1 MERYEWEIVSQ
12 KYIENRMIYLQA
24 SGSWHDRLVIQSDV
38 CVKIPITVHVSV
50 IWEQFS
56 QKVIYFHYS

>member
-12 KYIENRMIYLQA
+12 KYIENRMIFLQA

-56 QKVIYFHYS
+56 